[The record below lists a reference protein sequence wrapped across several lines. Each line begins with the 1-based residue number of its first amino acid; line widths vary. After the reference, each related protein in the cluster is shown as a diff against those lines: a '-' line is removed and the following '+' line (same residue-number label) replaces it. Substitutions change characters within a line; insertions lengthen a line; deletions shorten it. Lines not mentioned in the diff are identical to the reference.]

1 MTELDV
7 TPGGDA
13 FMSTFTPRLD
23 DKGRLFLPAKWR
35 ETLGERVVLTKGADR
50 CVTGYSAAGFNAHVS
65 ARLRRAPTSSRAVR
79 DLRRALMGA
88 AEPNKPDGQGRIRTA
103 SLSARGTIS
112 RSGRRGPTTTSN
124 ARATTPSTALTGM
137 RGWRFSLNETVV
149 LGLQPYS
156 RRDFPR
162 AGLADGDQVPSTRH
176 PQPRTERT
184 Q

>member
-1 MTELDV
+1 MTERDV

-88 AEPNKPDGQGRIRTA
+88 AEPNKPDGQGRI
-103 SLSARGTIS
+103 TIPL
-112 RSGRRGPTTTSN
+112 RLRQYAG
-124 ARATTPSTALTGM
+124 LDKDC
-137 RGWRFSLNETVV
+137 VV
-149 LGLQPYS
+149 VGAGDYFEIWEAGAY
-156 RRDFPR
+156 DDIER
-162 AGLADGDQVPSTRH
+162 AGNDTLNRLDGDEGVAF
-176 PQPRTERT
+176 
-184 Q
+184 